1 MTFTASARPCAEEI
15 LSSFCPGRVFWLPT
29 MLAGILGLA
38 VTAPDSRVLAL
49 TYDKV
54 DEQAD
59 LFFNN
64 LEFRPPLAD
73 ATGIYYNQRIA
84 SLAYNIER
92 DGVVV
97 LATGTTNSGVPIS
110 GVPQPLGL
118 EAGRFSFY
126 TDNGATLAL
135 YQTGT
140 VTSIGYQNITP
151 LPLVRGGF
159 ATTFLFGGGSPIG
172 GGRVFMTE
180 NYSSNS
186 TSARWGGIFAW
197 SNGVWSELVSAAT
210 TVPGT
215 ALGPG
220 DNPVT
225 FRTYGSPACRSNN
238 QVAFTATGKSNPDT
252 NNSFFQSNGAY
263 IWQAG
268 GPVIRLLDT
277 SMYLPGQPTEPI
289 TGFGAIVHDGSE
301 AALTVAAN
309 GLSSSLV
316 SIGVAS
322 AARVWVDRF
331 SIHPAPSPNYN
342 WTSLQVVDYAQGRLL
357 FTGDSQNIITPGAP
371 TITGLYLIPA
381 FGEAPVRLLDSTM
394 TLDGKGI
401 LSVGARYPSLTGNSV
416 ACRVTFTNFSEAIY
430 RINLSATAAGPQIFI
445 VQSGTNAVLSWPL
458 PATAFQLEE
467 TAALVSAVWGTVA
480 SPLVTNALTV
490 SVTVPATGRK
500 FYRLRQL

>member
-1 MTFTASARPCAEEI
+1 VKKI
-15 LSSFCPGRVFWLPT
+15 LSSLCRRLMFWSPN
-29 MLAGILGLA
+29 ILVAIFALFA
-38 VTAPDSRVLAL
+38 SAPASRALIL

-59 LFFNN
+59 LFSNN
-64 LEFRPPLAD
+64 PEFRPPLVD
-73 ATGIYYNQRIA
+73 ATGIYYNQRTA
-84 SLAYNIER
+84 SLSYNIER
-92 DGVVV
+92 DGVVL

-118 EAGRFSFY
+118 DAGRFSFY

-135 YQTGT
+135 YQAGT
-140 VTSIGYQNITP
+140 VTTIGFQNATP
-151 LPLVRGGF
+151 LPLARAGY

-197 SNGVWSELVSAAT
+197 SNGAWSELVSAAT

-225 FRTYGSPACRSNN
+225 FRTYGLPASRSTS
-238 QVAFTATGKSNPDT
+238 QVAFTATGKSNPDA
-252 NNSFFQSNGAY
+252 NNAFFQSNGAY
-263 IWQAG
+263 IWQAD
-268 GPVIRLLDT
+268 GPLVRLLDT
-277 SMYLPGQPTEPI
+277 SMYLPGPPTEPI
-289 TGFGAIVHDGSE
+289 TGFGAIVHDGTE
-301 AALTVAAN
+301 TAVTVAAN
-309 GLSSSLV
+309 GLSSSIV
-316 SIGVAS
+316 SIGVQT

-331 SIHPAPSPNYN
+331 SVHPAPSVNYN
-342 WTSLQVVDYAQGRLL
+342 WISLQVVDYAQGRLL
-357 FTGDSQNIITPGAP
+357 FTGDSKNIITTNAP

-394 TLDGKGI
+394 TLDGKAI
-401 LSVGARYPSLTGNSV
+401 LSIAARSPSLATNSV

-430 RINLSATAAGPQIFI
+430 RINLSASPVGPQISI
-445 VQSGTNAVLSWPL
+445 VRSGTNAVLSWPL
-458 PATAFQLEE
+458 PATAFLLEE
-467 TAALVSAVWGTVA
+467 TAALSPAAWGTVS
-480 SPLVTNALTV
+480 SPSVTNALTV
-490 SVTVPATGRK
+490 SVMVPATGRK
-500 FYRLRQL
+500 FYRLRRL

>member
-1 MTFTASARPCAEEI
+1 MKDISSVQQCPEKIPSSLCMRRIFRLATILVVIFGLLATTPASGA
-15 LSSFCPGRVFWLPT
+15 LT
-29 MLAGILGLA
+29 
-38 VTAPDSRVLAL
+38 L

-64 LEFRPPLAD
+64 PEFRPPLVD
-73 ATGIYYNQRIA
+73 ATGIYYNQRTA
-84 SLAYNIER
+84 SLSYNIKR
-92 DGVVV
+92 AGVVL

-118 EAGRFSFY
+118 DAGRFSFY

-135 YQTGT
+135 YQGGT
-140 VTSIGYQNITP
+140 VTAIGFQNVTP
-151 LPLVRGGF
+151 LPLARVGY
-159 ATTFLFGGGSPIG
+159 ATTFLFGAGSPIG

-225 FRTYGSPACRSNN
+225 FRTYGSPASRNSS
-238 QVAFTATGKSNPDT
+238 QVAFTATGKSTPTVDNL
-252 NNSFFQSNGAY
+252 FFQSSGAY
-263 IWQAG
+263 VWQAG
-268 GPVIRLLDT
+268 GPIVRLLDT

-289 TGFGAIVHDGSE
+289 TGFGAIVHDGTE

-309 GLSSSLV
+309 GLSSSIV
-316 SIGVAS
+316 SIGVQTS
-322 AARVWVDRF
+322 ARVWVDRF
-331 SIHPAPSPNYN
+331 SVHPAPSPNYN

-357 FTGDSQNIITPGAP
+357 FTGDSKNIITTNAP

-381 FGEAPVRLLDSTM
+381 FGEAPVRLLDSSM
-394 TLDGKGI
+394 TLDEQAI
-401 LSVGARYPSLTGNSV
+401 LSVAARYPGLTTNSI
-416 ACRVTFTNFSEAIY
+416 ACRVTFTNLSEAIY
-430 RINLSATAAGPQIFI
+430 RINLSATPAGPKISI
-445 VQSGTNAVLSWPL
+445 GRSGTNAVLSWPL
-458 PATAFQLEE
+458 PATAFLLEE
-467 TAALVSAVWGTVA
+467 TASLSPVSWGPVSAP
-480 SPLVTNALTV
+480 SVTNASTV
-490 SVTVPATGRK
+490 SATVPATGRK